1 MSAAI
6 LVQVPDLGQAVVGLD
21 WLLLSDLDGKSA
33 EIKRLARG
41 VNAKWQYIWSSKD
54 KEDEYI
60 GFVSKGE
67 VKKTPVAAGPLV
79 RAAVSDDTYLSLVD
93 IGEGRLWLFAVK
105 GGLPAKRADGVGD
118 AMDRVGDAIELMAL
132 VRDFLTGLPDPA
144 KAPIYT
150 DQPRLFEGLPWKLDV
165 RQFSLEILGHSVK
178 KKDFK
183 KAKFS
188 RHTSLPIG
196 WILVGVLLTAV
207 AGGVWA
213 YFDHQAQADRKNAA
227 QTRKRELAKRKE
239 ELASAVSAGIN
250 AAPAAQVL
258 VPAYLDALRD
268 VPRLV
273 AGWRLASIAC
283 QGQGCTL
290 TYKAQSFATWQGY
303 MKSKPAQWPA
313 PMLDS
318 NIEKVEQTIP
328 VSLPATTPRTTADL
342 PQREAMQLELGNLA
356 QVSKLIGLTIT
367 FTGGTQRVAARKE
380 DARKIDSQ
388 WVPVKYAF
396 GAGGSAV
403 LLKDL
408 AKRLPAYVGVTTLD
422 LKLDEKLS
430 FDLKGE
436 AYANP

>member
-6 LVQVPDLGQAVVGLD
+6 LIQVPDLGQAVVGLD

-41 VNAKWQYIWSSKD
+41 VNAAWQFVWTGKD

-67 VKKTPVAAGPLV
+67 VKGRPTAAGPLV

-105 GGLPAKRADGVGD
+105 GTQPANRNGKCDL
-118 AMDRVGDAIELMAL
+118 DRVGDAIELMPL
-132 VRDFLTGLPDPA
+132 VRDFLTGLPDAA

-150 DQPRLFEGLPWKLDV
+150 DQPELFKGLPWDLDV
-165 RQFSLEILGHSVK
+165 RQFSLEILGHSIK

-196 WILVGVLLTAV
+196 WILVGLLLVAT

-213 YFDHQAQADRKNAA
+213 YFDHQAQTDRKNAA
-227 QTRKRELAKRKE
+227 QTRKRELAKRKA

-250 AAPAAQVL
+250 AAPAARVL
-258 VPAYLDALRD
+258 VPAYLDTLRD

-273 AGWRLASIAC
+273 AGWRLAAIEC
-283 QGQGCTL
+283 QGQGCRL
-290 TYKAQSFATWQGY
+290 TYRANSFATWQGY
-303 MKSKPAQWPA
+303 MKAKPAQWPA
-313 PMLDS
+313 PTLDS
-318 NIEKVEQTIP
+318 NIEKVEQAIP
-328 VSLPATTPRTTADL
+328 VSLPAAAPRTTADL

-356 QVSKLIGLTIT
+356 QVSKLIGLTIGL
-367 FTGGTQRVAARKE
+367 TGGTQRVAATKE

-388 WVPVKYAF
+388 WVPVKYVF
-396 GAGGSAV
+396 TAGGSAV

-408 AKRLPAYVGVTTLD
+408 AKRLPAYAGVTQLD
-422 LKLDEKLS
+422 FKLDEKLT